1 MTVKSIELYVDVTT
15 SDAVWQLCGEKNCL
29 HPLPGS
35 TMRSEV
41 LAGSKKVTLTATLGD
56 KAKRKAKLML
66 ATKDKPEAGT
76 KLRMVVK
83 LQ

>member
-1 MTVKSIELYVDVTT
+1 
-15 SDAVWQLCGEKNCL
+15 
-29 HPLPGS
+29 
-35 TMRSEV
+35 MRSEV